1 MVGSIKHI
9 ILIDSIDESE
19 NVNFNAESFYRDKIR
34 YPAIA
39 QESSITHEYKKAPNS
54 ETFFEILKN
63 LSKDYHYLTEGL
75 LLHFDIHGDKNK
87 KGLILESDE
96 LIPWIEIIN
105 PLRELNVF
113 LKNKLYL
120 TMTTCFGRYLYTGV
134 DFKLKSPYSCY
145 ISSAESVGEIDAYE
159 NYGVLFDG
167 LFKKGNLVDAYNEMD
182 NIENRIFYYKDS
194 ETTFENAFRSLY
206 EKLTNDNSPLKKKVL
221 DEAIKHTLERTG
233 NQISYQKAEAI
244 QLVSLNEL
252 HRIVKENYKF

>member
-1 MVGSIKHI
+1 MIGTIKHI

-39 QESSITHEYKKAPNS
+39 KESTITHKYKKAPNS
-54 ETFFEILKN
+54 ETFFIILKN
-63 LSKDYHYLTEGL
+63 LSKNYHDFDDGL
-75 LLHFDIHGDKNK
+75 LIHLDIHGDRNK
-87 KGLILESDE
+87 KGLILESNE
-96 LIPWIEIIN
+96 LIPWIDLIN
-105 PLRELNVF
+105 PLRDLNVL

-120 TMTTCFGRYLYTGV
+120 TMTTCFGRYLYLGV

-145 ISSAESVGEIDAYE
+145 ISSSNSVGEIDAYE
-159 NYGVLFDG
+159 NYGILFNK
-167 LFKKGNLVDAYNEMD
+167 LFETGNLIDAYNEMD
-182 NIENRIFYYKDS
+182 NANNRIFYYKDS

-206 EKLTNDNSPLKKKVL
+206 EKLTNDSSPLKKKAL
-221 DEAIKHTLERTG
+221 DEAIKNTLAQTG
-233 NQISYQKAEAI
+233 NQLSYEEAKSI